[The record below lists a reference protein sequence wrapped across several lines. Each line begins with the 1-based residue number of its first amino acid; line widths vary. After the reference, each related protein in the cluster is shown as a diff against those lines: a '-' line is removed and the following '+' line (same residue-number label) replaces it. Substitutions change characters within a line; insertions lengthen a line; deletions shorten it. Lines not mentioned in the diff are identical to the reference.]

1 MPSSRVPDDGAAEDV
16 LDRIAAPTPTW
27 RRRLVGAACDVA
39 TLVSFWLIA
48 GLGLPT
54 ALALLTAGAGCT
66 GAVGG
71 IALAAGR
78 YRRRRSLKP
87 DELATAFASLDA
99 AELLRVAPAAEID
112 GAGEAL
118 TGSLSVR
125 WDGLAWVPS
134 ARSAA
139 RGAPELAWDWELIA
153 RVEKARWTYAVP
165 RHALAVRL
173 RDGRDVVFLVRDPGA
188 AENRIAAAGVRVD
201 SV

>member
-1 MPSSRVPDDGAAEDV
+1 MPSSWVPDDGAAEDV
-16 LDRIAAPTPTW
+16 LDRIAAPTPAW
-27 RRRLVGAACDVA
+27 RRRLAGAVGDVVA
-39 TLVSFWLIA
+39 LLSFWLLA

-87 DELATAFASLDA
+87 GELATAFAWLDP
-99 AELLRVAPAAEID
+99 AELQGVSDQADIAEPGD
-112 GAGEAL
+112 PL

-125 WDGLAWVPS
+125 WDALAWVPS
-134 ARSAA
+134 PRSVA

-153 RVEKARWTYAVP
+153 RIEKARWTYAVP

-188 AENRIAAAGVRVD
+188 AEDRIAAAGVPVGT
-201 SV
+201 V